1 MAVGISAQGTMIE
14 YSANVSPASF
24 TEIPHVRSISGPSET
39 SDELQFTH
47 LKSLGGRREYIQSFR
62 DSDDL
67 TLEMNYLAGNA
78 VQAALRDAYESG
90 ATLIFRVT
98 YPDTGTAIFNGFVKA
113 RSTPAAVGDLLV
125 FNVTVR
131 ISGQV
136 DYTAG
141 V

>member
-1 MAVGISAQGTMIE
+1 MAVGISTEGTKIE
-14 YSANVSPASF
+14 YSANVSPASY

-39 SDELQFTH
+39 SDELEFTH
-47 LKSLGGRREYIQSFR
+47 LRSLGGRREYIQSFR

-90 ATLIFRVT
+90 DTLIFKVT
-98 YPDTGTAIFNGFVKA
+98 YPDNGTAIFNGFVKA
-113 RSTPAAVGDLLV
+113 RTTPAAVAELLV
-125 FNVTVR
+125 FNIVVR

-136 DYTAG
+136 DYTIG
-141 V
+141 S